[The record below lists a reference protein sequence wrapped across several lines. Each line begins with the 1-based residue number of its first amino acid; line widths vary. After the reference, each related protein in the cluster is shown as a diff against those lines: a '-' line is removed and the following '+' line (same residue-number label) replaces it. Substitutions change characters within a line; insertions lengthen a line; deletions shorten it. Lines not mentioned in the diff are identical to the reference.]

1 MTKTYKFKTNK
12 SNNNPINTG
21 SFTDYSK
28 IIDNII
34 LSDIID
40 KNSYLFGDPTTEY
53 NNHVILN
60 NALKDGDEF
69 AKAAKFLA
77 NYKKNYTYIPKK
89 YIYGKMYKL
98 SDGTPIVFYDDE
110 IQIGFDTFSYSDFSD
125 YSFLNNLD
133 TNKKKIII
141 KIYGNA
147 NININLL

>member
-12 SNNNPINTG
+12 SNNSPINTG

-125 YSFLNNLD
+125 YSFLSNLD